1 MSQSEDTVEFIKKR
15 KRNDENEELYQVL
28 SFWELRSHFDKK
40 IEAINKKIFCRN

>member
-28 SFWELRSHFDKK
+28 SF
-40 IEAINKKIFCRN
+40 